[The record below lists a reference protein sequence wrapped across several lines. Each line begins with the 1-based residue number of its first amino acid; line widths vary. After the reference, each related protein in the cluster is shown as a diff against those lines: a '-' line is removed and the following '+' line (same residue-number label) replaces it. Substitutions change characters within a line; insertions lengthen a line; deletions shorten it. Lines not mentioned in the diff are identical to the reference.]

1 MELRSYA
8 ASADYRSSGKRL
20 DCPLCETVS
29 AEGVVKDA
37 PGDTDDSGGSRTVG
51 WKPCRLLANGHHKSV
66 ADLVSNGY
74 PHIICSSHASAKRT
88 TVEQVLPAFRK
99 VEAPRKCHSL
109 PRNFKHRPYQ
119 RKGSVKQT
127 TAPVLRRQSS
137 DVVGPADFKSRL
149 DVMKEW
155 FSDFTDEQKN
165 AVLKALLAQC
175 GQSQNHL
182 LSVLLQPVLHEHCPA
197 NCQDWLSALP
207 EGPLLL
213 IFSYLDPVS
222 LVRCASVC
230 RSWRDLTRDP
240 YLWQRLCALPQWRV
254 GAATERKQ
262 LQLLRRLDGR
272 VDWHA
277 VFRQRF
283 RLRRNWLRGSCH
295 VRTFHG
301 HTQAVFCVQFDDTRI
316 VSGSSDK
323 TIKVWN
329 MRTNSPW
336 SVMTLVGHSGTV
348 RCLHLTGN
356 RLVSGSSDCTIK
368 VWDLSTDQSWSSIAC
383 KGNMVGHTDTVR
395 CLQADQRQVVSGS
408 YDRTLKVWD
417 MQTGECLRTLV
428 GHSGAVL
435 CLQFRGDRLVSG
447 SCDRTI
453 RVWQLATGRHLSTLQ
468 GHQDAVTCLQ
478 FDASQVVSGS
488 LDRTIKLWSLASGH
502 CLRTLDWIKSEGHTG
517 VVRCLQADRWRIVSA
532 GDDRA
537 LKVWGLDTG
546 QRLVTLRNHTDGVTC
561 LQFSDCLIVSGS
573 YDQTVKLWD
582 FTVC

>member
-8 ASADYRSSGKRL
+8 STSDDCGTKRL
-20 DCPLCETVS
+20 DCPLCETPS
-29 AEGVVKDA
+29 GMREASGDSSLLPAGAAE
-37 PGDTDDSGGSRTVG
+37 RG
-51 WKPCRLLANGHHKSV
+51 WQPCRLLSANGRRKSV
-66 ADLVSNGY
+66 ACLVSNGY
-74 PHIICSSHASAKRT
+74 PHIVCSSHTAASKT
-88 TVEQVLPAFRK
+88 TVEQVLPAFQK
-99 VEAPRKCHSL
+99 VQIPHKCHSL
-109 PRNFKHRPYQ
+109 PRNFKFRPY
-119 RKGSVKQT
+119 KPKVT
-127 TAPVLRRQSS
+127 PVAHVTPALSRQSS
-137 DVVGPADFKSRL
+137 EVVGPSDFKSRL
-149 DVMKEW
+149 DTVKEW
-155 FSDFTDEQKN
+155 FTTFNDDQKN
-165 AVLKALLAQC
+165 ATLKALLGLC

-182 LSVLLQPVLHEHCPA
+182 LSVLLQPVLHEHCPD
-197 NCQDWLSALP
+197 NCQDWLSSLP
-207 EGPLLL
+207 SDLLMI

-222 LVRCASVC
+222 LLRCAQVC
-230 RSWRDLTRDP
+230 RAWRDATHDS
-240 YLWQRLCALPQWRV
+240 YLWQRLCAQPRWRV
-254 GAATERKQ
+254 SAATESKQ
-262 LQLLRRLDGR
+262 LELLRLCDGT
-272 VDWHA
+272 VDWRA
-277 VFRQRF
+277 VFCQRY

-348 RCLHLTGN
+348 RCLHLSGN

-368 VWDLSTDQSWSSIAC
+368 VWDLSTEHSWSSIAC
-383 KGNMVGHTDTVR
+383 KGTMVGHIDTVR
-395 CLQADQRQVVSGS
+395 CLQADEHQVVSGS

-417 MQTGECLRTLV
+417 MQTGLCLRTLV
-428 GHSGAVL
+428 GHAGAVL
-435 CLQFRGDRLVSG
+435 CLQYHGDRLVSG

-453 RVWQLATGRHLSTLQ
+453 RVWQLDTGRHVATFH

-478 FDASQVVSGS
+478 FDSMQVVSGS
-488 LDRTIKLWSLASGH
+488 LDRTIKLWSLSSGH

-517 VVRCLQADRWRIVSA
+517 VVRCLQADQWRIVSA

-537 LKVWGLDTG
+537 LKVWSLETG
-546 QRLVTLRNHTDGVTC
+546 QRLVTLRNHSDGVTC
-561 LQFSDCLIVSGS
+561 LQFSDSLIVSGS

>member
-8 ASADYRSSGKRL
+8 GTSDDSGGKRL
-20 DCPLCETVS
+20 DCPLCETPS
-29 AEGVVKDA
+29 SMRDARGDSSPFTGAAE
-37 PGDTDDSGGSRTVG
+37 PG
-51 WKPCRLLANGHHKSV
+51 WQPCRLLTASGHHKSV

-74 PHIICSSHASAKRT
+74 PHIICSSHTSASKT
-88 TVEQVLPAFRK
+88 TVEQVLPAFQK
-99 VEAPRKCHSL
+99 VQVPRKCHSL
-109 PRNFKHRPYQ
+109 PRNFKFRPYQ
-119 RKGSVKQT
+119 PDKVTSDAYT
-127 TAPVLRRQSS
+127 TPLLSRQSS
-137 DVVGPADFKSRL
+137 EVVGPSDFKSRL
-149 DVMKEW
+149 DVIKDW
-155 FSDFTDEQKN
+155 FSTFTDDQKN
-165 AVLKALLAQC
+165 ATLKALLGLC

-182 LSVLLQPVLHEHCPA
+182 LSVLLQPVLHEHCPD
-197 NCQDWLSALP
+197 NCQDWLSSLP
-207 EGPLLL
+207 QGPRLL

-222 LVRCASVC
+222 LLRCAQVC
-230 RSWRDLTRDP
+230 HAWRDLTRDP
-240 YLWQRLCALPQWRV
+240 YLWQRLCSQPQWRV
-254 GAATERKQ
+254 SAATERKQ
-262 LQLLRRLDGR
+262 LQLLRRLDGH
-272 VDWHA
+272 VDWRA
-277 VFRQRF
+277 VFCQRF

-348 RCLHLTGN
+348 RCLHLSGN

-368 VWDLSTDQSWSSIAC
+368 VWD
-383 KGNMVGHTDTVR
+383 M
-395 CLQADQRQVVSGS
+395 
-408 YDRTLKVWD
+408 RT
-417 MQTGECLRTLV
+417 GRCLRTLV
-428 GHSGAVL
+428 GHTGAVL
-435 CLQFRGDRLVSG
+435 CLQYHGDQLVSG

-453 RVWQLATGRHLSTLQ
+453 RVWQLGTGRHMATFH

-478 FDASQVVSGS
+478 FDSMQVVSGS
-488 LDRTIKLWSLASGH
+488 LDRTIKLWGLSSGH

-517 VVRCLQADRWRIVSA
+517 VVRCLQADQWRIVSA

-537 LKVWGLDTG
+537 LKVWGLETG
-546 QRLVTLRNHTDGVTC
+546 QRLVTLRNHSDGVTC

>member
-8 ASADYRSSGKRL
+8 ASADYRSNGKRL
-20 DCPLCETVS
+20 DCPLCESVS
-29 AEGVVKDA
+29 NGGGVEDA
-37 PGDTDDSGGSRTVG
+37 LGDTDDSDVRSRAVG
-51 WKPCRLLANGHHKSV
+51 WRPRRLLANGHHKSV

-74 PHIICSSHASAKRT
+74 PHIICSSHTSAKRT
-88 TVEQVLPAFRK
+88 TVEQVLPAFQK

-109 PRNFKHRPYQ
+109 PRNYKHRPYQ
-119 RKGSVKQT
+119 RKGTPKQT
-127 TAPVLRRQSS
+127 TAPLLRRQSS

-149 DVMKEW
+149 DVRRNIQFKGGTKLPPRLV
-155 FSDFTDEQKN
+155 SLSEQ
-165 AVLKALLAQC
+165 AQC

-222 LVRCASVC
+222 LLRCASVC
-230 RSWRDLTRDP
+230 RAWRDLTRDP

-277 VFRQRF
+277 VFCQRF

-368 VWDLSTDQSWSSIAC
+368 A
-383 KGNMVGHTDTVR
+383 
-395 CLQADQRQVVSGS
+395 
-408 YDRTLKVWD
+408 
-417 MQTGECLRTLV
+417 
-428 GHSGAVL
+428 
-435 CLQFRGDRLVSG
+435 
-447 SCDRTI
+447 
-453 RVWQLATGRHLSTLQ
+453 
-468 GHQDAVTCLQ
+468 
-478 FDASQVVSGS
+478 
-488 LDRTIKLWSLASGH
+488 
-502 CLRTLDWIKSEGHTG
+502 
-517 VVRCLQADRWRIVSA
+517 
-532 GDDRA
+532 
-537 LKVWGLDTG
+537 
-546 QRLVTLRNHTDGVTC
+546 
-561 LQFSDCLIVSGS
+561 
-573 YDQTVKLWD
+573 
-582 FTVC
+582 

>member
-1 MELRSYA
+1 MFPY
-8 ASADYRSSGKRL
+8 YY
-20 DCPLCETVS
+20 T
-29 AEGVVKDA
+29 
-37 PGDTDDSGGSRTVG
+37 
-51 WKPCRLLANGHHKSV
+51 
-66 ADLVSNGY
+66 
-74 PHIICSSHASAKRT
+74 
-88 TVEQVLPAFRK
+88 F
-99 VEAPRKCHSL
+99 SL
-109 PRNFKHRPYQ
+109 Q
-119 RKGSVKQT
+119 Q
-127 TAPVLRRQSS
+127 
-137 DVVGPADFKSRL
+137 
-149 DVMKEW
+149 VMKEW

-230 RSWRDLTRDP
+230 RAWRDLTRDP

-301 HTQAVFCVQFDDTRI
+301 HTQVGHAGLLCKTPENVNIIRELVHEDRL
-316 VSGSSDK
+316 K
-323 TIKVWN
+323 TIQDIANIGSVSYEKAQAIFMAVLN
-329 MRTNSPW
+329 YMRDGAIMY
-336 SVMTLVGHSGTV
+336 VIML
-348 RCLHLTGN
+348 
-356 RLVSGSSDCTIK
+356 

-408 YDRTLKVWD
+408 YDRTLKASTPW
-417 MQTGECLRTLV
+417 QSCWTGECLRTLV

-468 GHQDAVTCLQ
+468 GHQDAVTCLHGRPRL
-478 FDASQVVSGS
+478 QVVSGS